1 MGGHR
6 SAESKSQIRLDPLIN
21 AARRLLGTMAPVEPR
36 LTFTRIVPTVTKVAL
51 AKHAW
56 FVWEINS
63 PAGLKSIIIAIV
75 PG

>member
-21 AARRLLGTMAPVEPR
+21 AAGRLLGTMAPVDLG
-36 LTFTRIVPTVTKVAL
+36 LTFTRTVPTVAKAAL

-63 PAGLKSIIIAIV
+63 PAGLKSIIITIV

>member
-6 SAESKSQIRLDPLIN
+6 STKSKSQIKLDPLIN
-21 AARRLLGTMAPVEPR
+21 VVGRLLGTMAPVNPG
-36 LTFTRIVPTVTKVAL
+36 LTFTRTVPTVTKAAL
-51 AKHAW
+51 AKHVG